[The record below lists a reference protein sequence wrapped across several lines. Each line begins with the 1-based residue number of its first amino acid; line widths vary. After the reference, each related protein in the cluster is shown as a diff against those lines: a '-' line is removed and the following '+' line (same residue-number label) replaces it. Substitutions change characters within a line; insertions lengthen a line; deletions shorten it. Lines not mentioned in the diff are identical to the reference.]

1 MWLYTTMSNPTNSK
15 IWGALW
21 VVYIVWGSTYL
32 AIEYSIRSMPPLL
45 AMGSRFLAAS
55 SLLGIVLVIK
65 FGPKFFQVSLRQ
77 ILAMA
82 LLGAL
87 LLGLGL
93 GMVTLAQFND
103 VPSGMVALLISALPF
118 WIAIFKAIEGA
129 KTSIWSW
136 VGIGIGFI
144 GVGILLQPELSK
156 PNNSSHLFW
165 MFMVILG
172 NLGWAFGTYI
182 APRLGLP
189 KQTLVVTFYQMLLGG
204 VGITLAGLLAKE
216 SLKDFFDATFASW
229 MWWIFL
235 VLIGSIAT
243 YTAYLWL
250 VANAPVGLIATYAYV
265 NPIIALLLGVL
276 FLDEKLSITLLI
288 GAVVVIFGVFLVVKT
303 ESKLTEIVS
312 PIVGE
317 K

>member
-1 MWLYTTMSNPTNSK
+1 MSTPTRGK

-45 AMGSRFLAAS
+45 AMGSRFLAAG
-55 SLLGIVLVIK
+55 LLMGVVLAIK
-65 FGPKFFQVSLRQ
+65 FGPGYLKIKKRQ
-77 ILAMA
+77 IPFLT

-103 VPSGMVALLISALPF
+103 VPTGVVALLISALPF
-118 WIAIFKAIEGA
+118 WIAIFKAIDGT

-136 VGIGIGFI
+136 VGIAIGFI
-144 GVGILLQPELSK
+144 GVGILLIPELSK
-156 PNNSSHLFW
+156 PNNGVHILW
-165 MFMVILG
+165 MFLVILG

-182 APRLGLP
+182 APRLDLP
-189 KQTLVVTFYQMLLGG
+189 KSTLVATTYQMFFA
-204 VGITLAGLLAKE
+204 GITMTSAGLIFGEDLGD
-216 SLKDFFDATFASW
+216 LFDATLSSW
-229 MWWIFL
+229 FWWGCL

-250 VANAPVGLIATYAYV
+250 IGNAPVGLIATYAYV
-265 NPIIALLLGVL
+265 NPVIAVSLGVL
-276 FLDEKLSITLLI
+276 FLEEKLSITLLL
-288 GAVVVIFGVFLVVKT
+288 GAIVVIVGVFLVVRVEARTVGKT
-303 ESKLTEIVS
+303 NPNLEVDQR
-312 PIVGE
+312 
-317 K
+317 

>member
-1 MWLYTTMSNPTNSK
+1 MSTPSRGK

-45 AMGSRFLAAS
+45 AMGSRFLAAG
-55 SLLGIVLVIK
+55 LLMGFVLAIK
-65 FGPKFFQVSLRQ
+65 YGPGYLKVKKKQ
-77 ILAMA
+77 IPNLA

-118 WIAIFKAIEGA
+118 WIAIFKAIDGA

-136 VGIGIGFI
+136 VGIAIGFV
-144 GVGILLQPELSK
+144 GVGILLIPELSK
-156 PNNSSHLFW
+156 PNNSAHILW
-165 MFMVILG
+165 MFLVILG

-182 APRLGLP
+182 APRLDLP
-189 KQTLVVTFYQMLLGG
+189 KSTLVVTCYQMLLGG
-204 VGITLAGLLAKE
+204 ITMTLAGLIFGEDIGDL
-216 SLKDFFDATFASW
+216 LDATISSW
-229 MWWIFL
+229 LWWVFL

-243 YTAYLWL
+243 YTCYLWL
-250 VANAPVGLIATYAYV
+250 VGNAPVGLIATYAYV
-265 NPIIALLLGVL
+265 NPVIAVSLGVL
-276 FLDEKLSITLLI
+276 FLEEKLSITLLI
-288 GAVVVIFGVFLVVKT
+288 GAIVVILGVFLVVRV
-303 ESKLTEIVS
+303 EARS
-312 PIVGE
+312 VGNNNNRDN
-317 K
+317 

>member
-1 MWLYTTMSNPTNSK
+1 MSTPTRGK

-45 AMGSRFLAAS
+45 AMGSRFLAAG
-55 SLLGIVLVIK
+55 LLMGVVLSIN
-65 FGPKFFQVSLRQ
+65 FGPGYLKIKKRQ
-77 ILAMA
+77 IPFLT

-118 WIAIFKAIEGA
+118 WIAIFKAIDGA

-136 VGIGIGFI
+136 VGIAIGFI
-144 GVGILLQPELSK
+144 GVGILLIPELSK
-156 PNNSSHLFW
+156 PNNNAHILW

-182 APRLGLP
+182 APRLDLP
-189 KQTLVVTFYQMLLGG
+189 KSTLVVTCYQMLFGG
-204 VGITLAGLLAKE
+204 IAMTLAGLTFGEEIGDL
-216 SLKDFFDATFASW
+216 LDATLSSW
-229 MWWIFL
+229 LWWVFL

-250 VANAPVGLIATYAYV
+250 VSNAPVGLIATYAYV
-265 NPIIALLLGVL
+265 NPVIAVSLGVL
-276 FLDEKLSITLLI
+276 FLDEKLSITLLL
-288 GAVVVIFGVFLVVKT
+288 GAIVVIVGVFLVVRVEARTVGKT
-303 ESKLTEIVS
+303 NPNLEVDQR
-312 PIVGE
+312 
-317 K
+317 

>member
-1 MWLYTTMSNPTNSK
+1 MSTPSRGK

-45 AMGSRFLAAS
+45 AMGSRFFAAGLLVGVVLA
-55 SLLGIVLVIK
+55 LKYGPGFLRIK
-65 FGPKFFQVSLRQ
+65 KKQ
-77 ILAMA
+77 IPFLA

-103 VPSGMVALLISALPF
+103 VPTGIVALLISALPF
-118 WIAIFKAIEGA
+118 WIAIFKAIDGE

-136 VGIGIGFI
+136 VGIAIGFI
-144 GVGILLQPELSK
+144 GVGILLIPELSK
-156 PNNSSHLFW
+156 PNNNAHILW
-165 MFMVILG
+165 MFLVILG

-182 APRLGLP
+182 APRLDLP
-189 KQTLVVTFYQMLLGG
+189 KSTLVVTCYQMLFA
-204 VGITLAGLLAKE
+204 GIAMTTAGLIFGEDIGDL
-216 SLKDFFDATFASW
+216 FDATLSSW
-229 MWWIFL
+229 LWWVFL
-235 VLIGSIAT
+235 VLVGSIAT

-250 VANAPVGLIATYAYV
+250 VSNAPVGLIATYAYV
-265 NPIIALLLGVL
+265 NPVIAVSLGVL
-276 FLDEKLSITLLI
+276 FLEEKLSITLLL
-288 GAVVVIFGVFLVVKT
+288 GAIVVIFGVFLVVRVEARTVGKT
-303 ESKLTEIVS
+303 GPNLEIDQ
-312 PIVGE
+312 

>member
-1 MWLYTTMSNPTNSK
+1 
-15 IWGALW
+15 
-21 VVYIVWGSTYL
+21 
-32 AIEYSIRSMPPLL
+32 
-45 AMGSRFLAAS
+45 
-55 SLLGIVLVIK
+55 
-65 FGPKFFQVSLRQ
+65 
-77 ILAMA
+77 
-82 LLGAL
+82 
-87 LLGLGL
+87 
-93 GMVTLAQFND
+93 
-103 VPSGMVALLISALPF
+103 
-118 WIAIFKAIEGA
+118 
-129 KTSIWSW
+129 
-136 VGIGIGFI
+136 
-144 GVGILLQPELSK
+144 
-156 PNNSSHLFW
+156 
-165 MFMVILG
+165 
-172 NLGWAFGTYI
+172 
-182 APRLGLP
+182 
-189 KQTLVVTFYQMLLGG
+189 MLLGG

-265 NPIIALLLGVL
+265 NPIIAVLLGVL

>member
-1 MWLYTTMSNPTNSK
+1 MSTPSRGK

-45 AMGSRFLAAS
+45 AMGSRFLAAG
-55 SLLGIVLVIK
+55 LMMGFVLAIK
-65 FGPKFFQVSLRQ
+65 YGPGYLKVKKKQ
-77 ILAMA
+77 IPNLA

-118 WIAIFKAIEGA
+118 WIAIFKAIDGA

-136 VGIGIGFI
+136 VGIAIGFI
-144 GVGILLQPELSK
+144 GVGILLIPELSK
-156 PNNSSHLFW
+156 PNNSAHILW
-165 MFMVILG
+165 MFLVILG

-182 APRLGLP
+182 APRLDLP
-189 KQTLVVTFYQMLLGG
+189 KSTLVVTCYQMLLGG
-204 VGITLAGLLAKE
+204 IAMSLAGLIFGEDIGDL
-216 SLKDFFDATFASW
+216 LDATLSSW
-229 MWWIFL
+229 LWWVFL

-243 YTAYLWL
+243 YTCYLWL
-250 VANAPVGLIATYAYV
+250 VGNAPVGLIATYAYV
-265 NPIIALLLGVL
+265 NPVIAVSLGVL
-276 FLDEKLSITLLI
+276 FLEEKLSITLLI
-288 GAVVVIFGVFLVVKT
+288 GAIVVILGVFLVVRVEART
-303 ESKLTEIVS
+303 
-312 PIVGE
+312 VGKAE
-317 K
+317 PSLEVDQK

>member
-1 MWLYTTMSNPTNSK
+1 MNTPSRGK

-32 AIEYSIRSMPPLL
+32 AIEYAIRSMPPLL
-45 AMGSRFLAAS
+45 AMGSRFLAAG
-55 SLLGIVLVIK
+55 LLMGFVLAIK
-65 FGPKFFQVSLRQ
+65 YGPGFLKVKKRQ
-77 ILAMA
+77 IPFLA

-118 WIAIFKAIEGA
+118 WIAIFKAIDGA

-136 VGIGIGFI
+136 VGIAIGFV
-144 GVGILLQPELSK
+144 GVGILLLPELSK
-156 PNNSSHLFW
+156 PNNTAHIFW
-165 MFMVILG
+165 MLMVILG

-182 APRLGLP
+182 APRLDLP
-189 KQTLVVTFYQMLLGG
+189 KSTLVVTCYQMLLGG
-204 VGITLAGLLAKE
+204 IAMTLAGFIAGENAGDL
-216 SLKDFFDATFASW
+216 FDATLSSW
-229 MWWIFL
+229 LWWVFL

-250 VANAPVGLIATYAYV
+250 VGNAPVGLIATYAYV
-265 NPIIALLLGVL
+265 NPIIAVSLGVL
-276 FLDEKLSITLLI
+276 FLEEKLSITLLL
-288 GAVVVIFGVFLVVKT
+288 GAIVVIFGVFLVVRV
-303 ESKLTEIVS
+303 EARS
-312 PIVGE
+312 VGNPNPNLQTDQ

>member
-1 MWLYTTMSNPTNSK
+1 MSTPTRGK

-45 AMGSRFLAAS
+45 AMGSRFLAAG
-55 SLLGIVLVIK
+55 LLMGVVLAIK
-65 FGPKFFQVSLRQ
+65 FGPGYLKIKKRQ
-77 ILAMA
+77 IPFLT

-118 WIAIFKAIEGA
+118 WIAIFKAIDGA

-136 VGIGIGFI
+136 VGIAIGFI
-144 GVGILLQPELSK
+144 GVGILLIPELSK
-156 PNNSSHLFW
+156 PNNGVHILW
-165 MFMVILG
+165 MFLVILG

-182 APRLGLP
+182 APRLDLP
-189 KQTLVVTFYQMLLGG
+189 KSTLVATTYQMFFA
-204 VGITLAGLLAKE
+204 GITMTLAGLIFGEDIADL
-216 SLKDFFDATFASW
+216 LDATLSSW
-229 MWWIFL
+229 LWWIFL

-250 VANAPVGLIATYAYV
+250 IGNAPVGLIATYAYV
-265 NPIIALLLGVL
+265 NPVIAVSLGVL
-276 FLDEKLSITLLI
+276 FLEEKLSITLLL
-288 GAVVVIFGVFLVVKT
+288 GAIVVIVGVFLVVRVEARTVGKT
-303 ESKLTEIVS
+303 S
-312 PIVGE
+312 PNLEVDQR
-317 K
+317 